1 MNLSRRQLL
10 GTLLVSGGCAAFA
23 GLPAWALSAE
33 SPAPY
38 TRFMRLST
46 LLINHQLSAA
56 VGMRIADAAL
66 SKYAQLTDMMNRI
79 IAIAEQRQAST
90 VEDFFADIPEGEL
103 RELAYWVIFAWYSGV
118 SSPAADAQLF
128 TFEEALTFK
137 TTADV
142 VAIPSYGLSAPNG
155 WSQVTV
161 PLSPLPRF

>member
-1 MNLSRRQLL
+1 MSLSRRQLL
-10 GTLLVSGGCAAFA
+10 GTMLVSGGCAAFA

-46 LLINHQLSAA
+46 LLINHQLSAQ
-56 VGMRIADAAL
+56 VGLRIADAAL
-66 SKYAQLTDMMNRI
+66 AKYPQLTDMMNRI
-79 IAIAEQRQAST
+79 IAIAEQHQAST
-90 VEDFFADIPEGEL
+90 VEDFFDGVPAGEL

-118 SSPAADAQLF
+118 SSPTPDAQVF

-142 VAIPSYGLSAPNG
+142 VAIPSYGLTAPNG
-155 WSQVTV
+155 WSQVSV